1 MGTVQT
7 REASA
12 VSRSL
17 PRPGV
22 YRHFKGGEY
31 EVLEVARHSETEEL
45 LVVYCS
51 VDDPEITWVRPV
63 EMFSGVVDSPDGPSP
78 RFELTAPFRRRSR
91 RSLGRL
97 FRNVLHR
104 VPVASRRSQTAT
116 WPN

>member
-1 MGTVQT
+1 MRHVQT
-7 REASA
+7 REASP

-51 VDDPEITWVRPV
+51 IDDPEITWVRPV
-63 EMFSGVVDSPDGPSP
+63 EMFSGIVDSPDGPSP

-91 RSLGRL
+91 RSFRRPLRNMLQRL
-97 FRNVLHR
+97 M
-104 VPVASRRSQTAT
+104 ASRLSQAAT